1 MTANRRVLVVDDMPA
16 IHEDFRKIL
25 RPPQASPL
33 ADLEAFLFDAAP
45 PEPPAGFEV
54 ESAFQGQEGLDK
66 VVQARDAQRPFA
78 LAFVDMRMPPG
89 WNGVETIERL
99 WQADPRLQVVICT
112 AYSDQSLD
120 EVMERLDGKGRIRV
134 LRKPMD
140 AQEIYALAGT
150 LARQWDEGRSA

>member
-1 MTANRRVLVVDDMPA
+1 MTANRRILVVDDMPA

-25 RPPQASPL
+25 QAPEPSPL
-33 ADLEAFLFDAAP
+33 ADLEALLFDAPAP
-45 PEPPAGFEV
+45 GAADGFEV

-89 WNGVETIERL
+89 WNGVETIEHL
-99 WQADPRLQVVICT
+99 WQADRRLQVVICT

-120 EVMERLDGKGRIRV
+120 QVLERLDGKDRIRV
-134 LRKPMD
+134 LRKPVD
-140 AQEIYALAGT
+140 AGEIFALAGT
-150 LARQWDEGRSA
+150 MTRQWEQGRSA